1 LKILIYTRYVCLF
14 VCLCY
19 HLKSNSVTAYTN
31 RAWYEKKN
39 DTTIMGGTLQN
50 KFFAPFTVAGKNL
63 APPIK
68 IRIYGFRCQNFC
80 IFMLFRSKIGRINT
94 FFEEKKFFI
103 FFEILPWSPK
113 LKKIEIFR
121 KFLFF
126 SKTCFLGFSG
136 LGNTIPVLKKFQN
149 AFQSEK
155 NGHIWRFTITPYMAI
170 FYTLESILKFFKHRN
185 RVPQPRKP

>member
-1 LKILIYTRYVCLF
+1 
-14 VCLCY
+14 
-19 HLKSNSVTAYTN
+19 
-31 RAWYEKKN
+31 
-39 DTTIMGGTLQN
+39 M
-50 KFFAPFTVAGKNL
+50 

-94 FFEEKKFFI
+94 FFEEKKKKFFI

-155 NGHIWRFTITPYMAI
+155 NGLFVHYCCNGKTPYMAI
-170 FYTLESILKFFKHRN
+170 FFTLESILKFFKHRN